1 MLKAADAAIYHAAA
15 TRHSVASP
23 LRKLCPSS
31 TTCEAVALLRHTCR
45 CLGRLHAAVD
55 LEEALAA
62 ATAMAVVMT
71 VMAAVAAAMA
81 VVVGGGGGDGG
92 GNGSA
97 AIAATLNE
105 ELQDAEALV
114 SPGYLR
120 FRRNQLYGADEINY
134 TPRTWSSGRSPLSA
148 VQARR
153 ATSKIPS

>member
-1 MLKAADAAIYHAAA
+1 
-15 TRHSVASP
+15 
-23 LRKLCPSS
+23 
-31 TTCEAVALLRHTCR
+31 
-45 CLGRLHAAVD
+45 VD

-97 AIAATLNE
+97 AIVLFAATLNE

-114 SPGYLR
+114 SPGYIR